1 MKVSCPGSLTAVF
14 PALPYKTAS
23 SESITEMSDKFNR
36 IFPLSPESGK
46 HGEVR
51 GCNHFRSIILQKITA
66 TAVLTAVARMPA
78 PTMDAGAAL
87 PYWLR

>member
-1 MKVSCPGSLTAVF
+1 M
-14 PALPYKTAS
+14 
-23 SESITEMSDKFNR
+23 
-36 IFPLSPESGK
+36 GK
-46 HGEVR
+46 YG

-87 PYWLR
+87 PYWLRYAFTFTGMS